1 MGSVYKITDG
11 VLNYYGS
18 TQDPLRDRLT
28 NHKSP
33 TNKCSTNKMNRDNL
47 TIELVEFVEIE
58 QLKIRENWFI
68 KNNECVNKHAAI
80 SSKEEKLAQHRA
92 RSKKYYE
99 ANKQKCYEANK
110 RARDRPYSC
119 PCGSNIKFGEKTRH
133 HKSKKHINWLTLAPE
148 FDVKLR

>member
-99 ANKQKCYEANK
+99 ANKQKCLASNVSSRIKTGYYDKVN
-110 RARDRPYSC
+110 C
-119 PCGSNIKFGEKTRH
+119 GCGSIINKCEVRRH
-133 HKSKKHINWLTLAPE
+133 EQSKKHQKYLL
-148 FDVKLR
+148 DM